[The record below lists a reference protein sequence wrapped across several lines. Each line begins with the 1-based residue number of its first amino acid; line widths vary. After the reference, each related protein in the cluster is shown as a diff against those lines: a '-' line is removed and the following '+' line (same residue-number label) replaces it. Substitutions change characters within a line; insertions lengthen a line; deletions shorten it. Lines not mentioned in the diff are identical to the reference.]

1 MPISKV
7 SEAGLS
13 SNAQFNGFKNR
24 IINGDMG
31 IWQRGTSFTGN
42 FTGQYG
48 ADRWSQGQYQTGPQS
63 RQTVATAGV
72 EFNYA
77 CRISSSSVAS
87 VGIGSRMALGQMV
100 ESLNC
105 YDLRSTPVTLSFWV
119 RFSNST
125 FTSSTATPFL
135 DFGAQIWQYTTTT
148 NGNFSTTTPDVV
160 SSLSITNG
168 ALPTV
173 WTKYSLTVT
182 TSASLNNIAVRF
194 NFGGL
199 GNTAADGTLWYEIT
213 GVQLEKGSTATS
225 FDYRPYTTEL
235 QLCQRYFE
243 TYGGSHVFEPIASGY
258 AFSTTEG
265 VVPLIFNTVKRAAPT
280 LTVSS
285 ATHWAVINSA
295 GSNLALTALIINSSG
310 TNVTSKTVSL
320 RWTVASGM
328 VAGNG
333 TVLVANNS
341 TSARIDFSAEL

>member
-13 SNAQFNGFKNR
+13 SGAQFNGFKNR
-24 IINGDMG
+24 IINGAMG

-42 FTGQYG
+42 FTSQYG
-48 ADRWSQGQYQTGPQS
+48 ADRWAQGQFQTGPQS

-87 VGIGSRMALGQMV
+87 VGAGSRMALGQMV

-135 DFGAQIWQYTTTT
+135 NFYANIWQYTTTT
-148 NGNFSTTTPDVV
+148 DSNFSTTTPNNT
-160 SSLSITNG
+160 SNKLEIANG

-173 WTKYSLTVT
+173 WTKYSFTVT
-182 TSASLNNIAVRF
+182 TDALLNNIAVRF
-194 NFGGL
+194 NFNGL
-199 GNTAADGTLWYEIT
+199 GSTATDGALWYEIT

-225 FDYRPYTTEL
+225 FDYRPYDTEL
-235 QLCQRYFE
+235 ALCQRYYEIGTRSNNGFV
-243 TYGGSHVFEPIASGY
+243 Y
-258 AFSTTEG
+258 
-265 VVPLIFNTVKRAAPT
+265 
-280 LTVSS
+280 
-285 ATHWAVINSA
+285 SA
-295 GSNLALTALIINSSG
+295 GSSQSANVYTLFRVPKRVSPTTAGTASGSG
-310 TNVTSKTVSL
+310 TKSAITSNEDSFAFSVTQTSTGQANGYYAN
-320 RWTVASGM
+320 WTA
-328 VAGNG
+328 
-333 TVLVANNS
+333 
-341 TSARIDFSAEL
+341 DAEL